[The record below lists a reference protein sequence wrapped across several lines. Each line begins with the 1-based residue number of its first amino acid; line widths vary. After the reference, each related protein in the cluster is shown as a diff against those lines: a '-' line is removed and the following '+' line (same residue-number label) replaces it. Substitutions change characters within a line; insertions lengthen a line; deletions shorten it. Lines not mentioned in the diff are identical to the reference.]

1 MYAIIE
7 SGGKQRR
14 VSPGALVALER
25 IEGEAG
31 SLLSAFLG
39 FHDGGDRMYAIIE
52 SGGKQRRVSPGGLVT
67 LEKLDGEAGSQV
79 ELSKVLLVADGDQ
92 VRVGAP
98 YLQGARVMSEIV
110 RQGRGPKI
118 TVFKFKRRKR
128 YRRTQGHRQA
138 QTTVRI
144 KEIRV

>member
-14 VSPGALVALER
+14 VSPGALV
-25 IEGEAG
+25 
-31 SLLSAFLG
+31 
-39 FHDGGDRMYAIIE
+39 
-52 SGGKQRRVSPGGLVT
+52 T
-67 LEKLDGEAGSQV
+67 LEKIDGEAGSQV
-79 ELSKVLLVADGDQ
+79 ELSKILLVADGDQ
-92 VRVGAP
+92 VRVGTP
-98 YLQGARVMSEIV
+98 YLQGARVMTEIV

-144 KEIRV
+144 TEIRV